1 MSKSLL
7 LKLVVFLFILL
18 SAVVCESGKIK
29 ELFEIELW
37 HWTLCIYGSSLV
49 CCSLQRFSLVLLCF
63 VCIGKI
69 QTVMGVIF
77 LVSMLFK
84 LIVIQCPP
92 YPAWSPW
99 SFVNALKGTTWETVM
114 GYAH

>member
-1 MSKSLL
+1 MEALWY
-7 LKLVVFLFILL
+7 VFHSRDFPLFYY
-18 SAVVCESGKIK
+18 A
-29 ELFEIELW
+29 F
-37 HWTLCIYGSSLV
+37 
-49 CCSLQRFSLVLLCF
+49 
-63 VCIGKI
+63 CIGKI

-92 YPAWSPW
+92 YPAWSLW
-99 SFVNALKGTTWETVM
+99 SFVNALKGTAWETVM